1 MEASAAN
8 AQRDNARPAR
18 SLDPTLVSAWRL
30 LSQDCNRTAADRRA
44 DDRAVSKES
53 WAFFRRKT
61 LVRPSWYASLLSD
74 AKASINEAQPFRS
87 PFNKGGP
94 SAA

>member
-18 SLDPTLVSAWRL
+18 SLKPTFVSAWCL
-30 LSQDCNRTAADRRA
+30 LTKLCNRTAADRRA
-44 DDRAVSKES
+44 DDRAVSRES
-53 WAFFRRKT
+53 CAFFRRKT

-74 AKASINEAQPFRS
+74 ANASINEAQPFRS

-94 SAA
+94 NAA